1 MNDRI
6 KEQNFWQRGKSEQS
20 KFYDIKLK
28 TKTSVIT
35 FIFGLLLGAVII
47 LPFGIMML
55 QYLVMFGYDLSIF
68 VFYLTIIWVLMMA
81 FNGLSNYFTV
91 KLAQAYNKDMINLQD
106 IKPKYIFFYQIFNF
120 GFGLVSLFVIVFFGV
135 RLIGAL

>member
-1 MNDRI
+1 MNDRV